1 MLFSCRCLV
10 ISVLYLSGFSVL
22 AQETNSKTNPY
33 FFIGFEGSIGN
44 THPANYNFPSTKS
57 TESFSIFLGKSNQDD
72 KLNWKNQ
79 LNHPDTGIQFS
90 YMDYGNPINL
100 GQSYSILPFI
110 NFRLKNNFSLR
121 FALGAS
127 YFNTIY
133 NEISNI
139 DNKAITTNYTWNFR
153 SNIYYDLFKFKRS
166 DLKLSLGFCHNSNGH
181 TKLPNY
187 GLNTFLFGLYYQ
199 NNFYNNTKKN
209 IYDSLNFNED
219 KSVSK
224 YFISRFGLG
233 QNVLNKYST
242 EKKQVYGYSIG
253 AGFIKNSTF
262 KYGLELYY
270 HFYETYYDYI
280 KNNGA
285 LVSDLYPE
293 LKNGIAINSSDFGTY
308 ANIELL
314 MSHVGIELDLGVNF
328 FKPAYRIDYKL
339 NDGKYI
345 NNQYVMPD
353 LDLQYFANR
362 YIFSRLGVNFYA
374 LNTSKN
380 PKNNIFLGIH
390 INANFGQ
397 ANFSELSFGY
407 IYTIKKG

>member
-1 MLFSCRCLV
+1 MFFYFRCLGIFLLS
-10 ISVLYLSGFSVL
+10 ISSISIQ
-22 AQETNSKTNPY
+22 AQETNSKTNSY
-33 FFIGFEGSIGN
+33 SFLSFEGLIGN

-57 TESFSIFLGKSNQDD
+57 TESFSISIGKSNNDND
-72 KLNWKNQ
+72 YAWKKQ
-79 LNHPDTGIQFS
+79 LNYPETGIQLS
-90 YMDYGNPINL
+90 YMDYGNPSNL

-110 NFRLKNNFSLR
+110 NFRVKNNFSLR

-133 NEISNI
+133 NEISNS

-153 SNIYYDLFKFKRS
+153 SNVYYDLFKFKSS
-166 DLKLSLGFCHNSNGH
+166 DLKVSLGFCHNSNGH

-187 GLNTFLFGLYYQ
+187 GLNTFLVGLYYQ
-199 NNFYNNTKKN
+199 NNFQNNIKKN
-209 IYDSLNFNED
+209 IYNSLNSIEE
-219 KSVSK
+219 KSISK

-233 QNVLNKYST
+233 ENVLNKYST
-242 EKKQVYGYSIG
+242 EKKKVYGYSIG
-253 AGFIKNSTF
+253 TGFIKNSTF

-270 HFYETYYDYI
+270 HFYESYCDYI
-280 KNNGA
+280 KNNGT
-285 LVSDLYPE
+285 LVNDLYPE

-314 MSHVGIELDLGVNF
+314 MSHVGVELDLGVNF

-353 LDLQYFANR
+353 LDLQYYANR

-374 LNTSKN
+374 LNTSKK
-380 PKNNIFLGIH
+380 PKNNVFLGIH

-397 ANFSELSFGY
+397 ANFSEISFGY
-407 IYTIKKG
+407 IYSIKKG